1 MPMNSFI
8 ERITVEDVRKQA
20 LPLGTHVVAGH
31 ALLGHPVSWASV
43 IYPEYPPAARQ
54 PRQDELILVAGQP
67 HNSAPATT
75 EIDVLRHAAKTR
87 AAAVV
92 LSDSPTPATIT
103 EANEHRMPLLVLPGK
118 SRVRMVEQAV
128 VSLLVDRKAQL
139 EQRGAQIYRQLARI
153 SSSNGGMP
161 ELINAMSRLTDK
173 SVVIQDKRLR
183 VLYSAVHPRLA
194 DNWRELEQFLTRHDN
209 LPTDLQDRY
218 RVLEIDNPVLMQA
231 IPTPG
236 LARLVSPVVAGDVGR
251 GYLSI
256 VGLDTDLDDVDT
268 LVTEHGATA
277 CALEMARAKA
287 VSDTEKRLRGT
298 FLDRLLIGDV
308 DQLEAV
314 RQGERFNHDMTVTHT
329 AIVLAWQGEGTPSLR
344 RLETLVKGV
353 VAHKRAGALVWH
365 REREQEVLVFFA
377 PDEDNPVDSGLA
389 LAQEFRVQARRQY
402 HGARIAVGLGQTARE
417 VSSWRNS
424 YRDARQALD
433 LAKRL
438 QTDIPLYIGDL
449 GVFQLI
455 LSLSDRDRLIE
466 FCDRNLGIL
475 REYDHRQHADL
486 VKTLEVYFH
495 CNGNLS
501 KTAETLIVHRNTLL
515 YRMNRIEE
523 IAGIDMK
530 RPETRLALHL
540 ALTIRRLLTIA

>member
-1 MPMNSFI
+1 MTAYI

-20 LPLGTHVVAGH
+20 LPLGTHVVAGKG
-31 ALLGHPVSWASV
+31 LLGRPVSWATV
-43 IYPEYPPAARQ
+43 VYPEYPPAARLPQ
-54 PRQDELILVAGQP
+54 QGELILLASQP
-67 HNSAPATT
+67 RNSAPVTT
-75 EIDVLRHAAKTR
+75 EIDVVRHASNTQ

-92 LSDSPTPATIT
+92 LSDTPSPATIA
-103 EANEHRMPLLVLPGK
+103 EANVYSIPLLVLPGN
-118 SRVRMVEQAV
+118 SRIRMVEQAV
-128 VSLLVDRKAQL
+128 VSLLVDRKGQL

-153 SSSNGGMP
+153 TSNNGGMP
-161 ELINAMSRLTDK
+161 ELINAMSRLTEK
-173 SVVIQDKRLR
+173 TVVIQDKRLR
-183 VLYSAVHPRLA
+183 VLYSSVQPHLV
-194 DNWRELEQFLTRHDN
+194 DTWGEVQHFLTRHDN
-209 LPTDLQDRY
+209 LPTDFQDRY
-218 RVLEIDNPVLMQA
+218 RVTEIDSAVLMQA

-251 GYLSI
+251 GYLSV
-256 VGLDTDLDDVDT
+256 VGMDTALDDVDT
-268 LVTEHGATA
+268 LVTEHGAAA
-277 CALEMARAKA
+277 CALEMAKAKA
-287 VSDTEKRLRGT
+287 VSDTEKRLRGA

-308 DQLEAV
+308 SQQEAV
-314 RQGERFNHDMTVTHT
+314 SQGERFNHNMSVTHT
-329 AIVLAWQGEGTPSLR
+329 AIVLAWQGERAPSVR

-353 VAHKRAGALVWH
+353 VARKRAEALVWH

-377 PDEDNPVDSGLA
+377 PDEANPVDSGLA
-389 LAQEFRVQARRQY
+389 LAQDFCTHAHRQFS
-402 HGARIAVGLGQTARE
+402 GARVAVGLGQTVRE

-433 LAKRL
+433 LAQRL

-455 LSLSDRDRLIE
+455 LNLSDRDRLVE
-466 FCDRNLGIL
+466 FCDRNLGPL

-486 VKTLEVYFH
+486 VKTLEAYFH

-501 KTAETLIVHRNTLL
+501 RTAETLIVHRNTLL

-540 ALTIRRLLTIA
+540 ALTIRRLLSIA